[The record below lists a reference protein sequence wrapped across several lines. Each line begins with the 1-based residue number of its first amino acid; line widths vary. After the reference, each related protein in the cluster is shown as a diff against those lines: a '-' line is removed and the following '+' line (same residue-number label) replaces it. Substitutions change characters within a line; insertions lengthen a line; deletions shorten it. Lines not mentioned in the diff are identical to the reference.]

1 MCLQEIMVI
10 AFIILNSW
18 IFDEY
23 NYHGTSQTE
32 KDMLSALAEM
42 NGYKSYTH
50 NVLSLIAA

>member
-1 MCLQEIMVI
+1 MVI